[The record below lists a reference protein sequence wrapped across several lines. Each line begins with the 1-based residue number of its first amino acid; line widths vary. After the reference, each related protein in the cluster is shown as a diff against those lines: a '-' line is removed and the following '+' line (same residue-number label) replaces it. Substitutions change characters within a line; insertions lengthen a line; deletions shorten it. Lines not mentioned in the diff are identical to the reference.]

1 MRLHRH
7 SCTTLLAFFKR
18 IQQSLH
24 SLRDSGAK
32 GEFVFRKTHSQFPIL
47 RAKLHHALDADGQPL
62 DVPPVEGRRR
72 SELITPVPSARRRT
86 QGKQKSLAFQDE
98 TGLSSDTQKYNPTP
112 IINEIRSHVESW
124 RALPNPADWGVTP
137 ATARLLTYWR
147 SHNFE
152 GVRPFFCQVE
162 AAETM
167 VWLTEVAP
175 KLKRTAHIREHLKAS
190 NQQANP
196 ELFRL
201 GMKMATGA
209 GKTTVMAML
218 IAWQTVNAVRSP
230 SSGLF
235 SKAFLIVTP
244 GITIRD
250 RLRVLLPED
259 SESYYRT
266 RELVPADML
275 GDIAKAKIV
284 ITNYHAFKQREMTE
298 LSKVGRSLLQG
309 RGEAPVTIETE
320 GAMISRACKGLENS
334 NNIVVIND
342 EAHHCYREK
351 PLSHEEAELK
361 GEERDEA
368 KKNNEAAR
376 LWISGIEALKRHNG
390 VRAVYD
396 LSATPFFLS
405 GSGYKEGTLFPWI
418 VSDFSLM
425 DAIECGIVKLP
436 RVPVD
441 DSLPSGEMPIFRNLW
456 EHVGKLLPRKGARN
470 SGDLDPLTRVPSL
483 LQTALNSLYSHY
495 KLVDD
500 EWRRAGIAVP
510 PVFIVVCANTSV
522 SKLVYEWIAGWQ
534 RLNEDDEPYQ
544 RVDEVS
550 FA

>member
-1 MRLHRH
+1 M
-7 SCTTLLAFFKR
+7 SSFFER
-18 IQQSLH
+18 
-24 SLRDSGAK
+24 
-32 GEFVFRKTHSQFPIL
+32 PIL
-47 RAKLHHALDADGQPL
+47 NSPYSAPKLHHALDADGQPL
-62 DVPPVEGRRR
+62 DVPPIEGRRR
-72 SELITPVPSARRRT
+72 SELITPVPSARRRP
-86 QGKQKSLAFQDE
+86 QGKQKSLPFQDE
-98 TGLSSDTQKYNPTP
+98 TGLSSDAQEYNPTP

-162 AAETM
+162 AVETI

-175 KLKRTAHIREHLKAS
+175 KLKRTANIREHLKAS

-284 ITNYHAFKQREMTE
+284 ITNYHAFKRRETTE

-320 GAMISRACKGLENS
+320 GQMLQRACKALES
-334 NNIVVIND
+334 SQQ
-342 EAHHCYREK
+342 YR
-351 PLSHEEAELK
+351 
-361 GEERDEA
+361 
-368 KKNNEAAR
+368 
-376 LWISGIEALKRHNG
+376 RHQRRG
-390 VRAVYD
+390 A
-396 LSATPFFLS
+396 S
-405 GSGYKEGTLFPWI
+405 
-418 VSDFSLM
+418 
-425 DAIECGIVKLP
+425 
-436 RVPVD
+436 
-441 DSLPSGEMPIFRNLW
+441 
-456 EHVGKLLPRKGARN
+456 LLPRKAAERGGSGTQGRGKGRGEEKQRGGAPVDFRHRGAEA
-470 SGDLDPLTRVPSL
+470 SQWRARGLSTSPRRRSSSAARAMPKARCSL
-483 LQTALNSLYSHY
+483 GSSAIF
-495 KLVDD
+495 
-500 EWRRAGIAVP
+500 R
-510 PVFIVVCANTSV
+510 
-522 SKLVYEWIAGWQ
+522 
-534 RLNEDDEPYQ
+534 
-544 RVDEVS
+544 
-550 FA
+550 

>member
-1 MRLHRH
+1 M
-7 SCTTLLAFFKR
+7 SSFFER
-18 IQQSLH
+18 
-24 SLRDSGAK
+24 
-32 GEFVFRKTHSQFPIL
+32 PIL
-47 RAKLHHALDADGQPL
+47 NSPYCAPKLHHALDADGQPL
-62 DVPPVEGRRR
+62 DVPPIEGRRR
-72 SELITPVPSARRRT
+72 SELITPVPSPRRRAH
-86 QGKQKSLAFQDE
+86 GKQKDLLFPDE
-98 TGLSSDTQKYNPTP
+98 AGLSTKAQEYNPTP

-124 RALPNPADWGVTP
+124 RALPNPVDWGVTP

-152 GVRPFFCQVE
+152 AVRPFFCQIEAVE
-162 AAETM
+162 TI

-259 SESYYRT
+259 SENYYRT

-284 ITNYHAFKQREMTE
+284 ITNYHAFKRRETSE

-320 GAMISRACKGLENS
+320 GQMIARACKGLENV

-351 PLSHEEAELK
+351 PQSEEEAELK
-361 GEERDEA
+361 GEEKDEA
-368 KKNNEAAR
+368 KKNSEAAR
-376 LWISGIEALKRHNG
+376 LWVSGIEVLKRHNG

-405 GSGYKEGTLFPWI
+405 GSGYAEGTLFPWI

-441 DSLPSGEMPIFRNLW
+441 DSLPSGEMPMFRNLW
-456 EHVGKLLPRKGARN
+456 EHIGKQLPRKGARN
-470 SGDLDPLTRVPSL
+470 SGDLDPLRNSRPL

-495 KLVDD
+495 KLVDRRMAAC
-500 EWRRAGIAVP
+500 WNRRAARVHRGLQPTP
-510 PVFIVVCANTSV
+510 PSRSWSMNGSP
-522 SKLVYEWIAGWQ
+522 AG
-534 RLNEDDEPYQ
+534 
-544 RVDEVS
+544 S
-550 FA
+550 G